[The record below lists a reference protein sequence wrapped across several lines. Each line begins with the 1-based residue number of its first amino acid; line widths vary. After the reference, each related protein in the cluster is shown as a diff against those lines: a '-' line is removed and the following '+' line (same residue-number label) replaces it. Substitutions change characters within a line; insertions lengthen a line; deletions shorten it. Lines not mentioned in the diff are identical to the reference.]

1 MLLRCY
7 NIYITD
13 REEMKMTKNGIKV
26 AQAIEYE
33 RIVRTH
39 ERKAKKEI
47 IKNKVA
53 EYVAQGIDKTIA
65 EVMAKTFYEY
75 GI

>member
-1 MLLRCY
+1 
-7 NIYITD
+7 
-13 REEMKMTKNGIKV
+13 MTKAGIKA

-39 ERKAKKEI
+39 EKRAKAAI
-47 IKNKVA
+47 IKEKTA
-53 EYVAQGIDKTIA
+53 EYIAQGIDKTIA
-65 EVMAKTFYEY
+65 AVMAKTFYEY

>member
-1 MLLRCY
+1 
-7 NIYITD
+7 
-13 REEMKMTKNGIKV
+13 MTNEGIKT

-39 ERKAKKEI
+39 ERKAKVELIKE
-47 IKNKVA
+47 KTA
-53 EYVAQGIDKTIA
+53 EYINEGIDKTIA
-65 EVMAKTFYEY
+65 AVMAKTFYEY

>member
-1 MLLRCY
+1 
-7 NIYITD
+7 
-13 REEMKMTKNGIKV
+13 MTKTGTKV

-39 ERKAKKEI
+39 EKKAKKAILKE
-47 IKNKVA
+47 KVD
-53 EYVAQGIDKTIA
+53 EYVAQGIDKVIA

>member
-1 MLLRCY
+1 
-7 NIYITD
+7 
-13 REEMKMTKNGIKV
+13 MTNEGIKM
-26 AQAIEYE
+26 AQAMEYE

-39 ERKAKKEI
+39 EKKAKYSI
-47 IKNKVA
+47 IKEKVA

-65 EVMAKTFYEY
+65 QVMAKTFYEY

>member
-1 MLLRCY
+1 
-7 NIYITD
+7 
-13 REEMKMTKNGIKV
+13 MTATAKKT

-33 RIVRTH
+33 RILRTH
-39 ERKAKKEI
+39 EKKAKAAI
-47 IKNKVA
+47 IKEKTA

-65 EVMAKTFYEY
+65 AIMAQTFYEC